1 MNTAEIIYEKSK
13 ALPESFALEV
23 LDFIGYLEQ
32 KKLKVSPFEK
42 TNIEQG
48 FGCAGYAGETK
59 SLNDMEQAIADDIRQ
74 QWRKE

>member
-1 MNTAEIIYEKSK
+1 MKNPKPYPNLLLWKCWTLLVIWNK
-13 ALPESFALEV
+13 
-23 LDFIGYLEQ
+23 